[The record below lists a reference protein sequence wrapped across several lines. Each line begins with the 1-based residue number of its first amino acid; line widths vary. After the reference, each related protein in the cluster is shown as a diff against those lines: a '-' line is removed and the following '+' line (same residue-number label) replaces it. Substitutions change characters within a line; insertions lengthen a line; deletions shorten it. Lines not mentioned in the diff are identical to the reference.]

1 MKKARSKL
9 RNQTGTENDT
19 ETGIGKGIEIGKGTG
34 KGTGTEN
41 VMMGGTE
48 TEESREEMRQHH
60 TVEAKKVMF
69 TSDSLHVY
77 TSATFTW
84 LNIEHL
90 IFFTGRKDDEMDP
103 MDPSAYSDAPRYS
116 TDGHLDISYIQVVLW
131 YSDFARIIVLHLL
144 KNSYER
150 QTKSIPIMQFYLRRK
165 N

>member
-9 RNQTGTENDT
+9 RNQTETGTENDT

-34 KGTGTEN
+34 KGTGTETES

-77 TSATFTW
+77 TSAPFT
-84 LNIEHL
+84 
-90 IFFTGRKDDEMDP
+90 
-103 MDPSAYSDAPRYS
+103 
-116 TDGHLDISYIQVVLW
+116 
-131 YSDFARIIVLHLL
+131 
-144 KNSYER
+144 
-150 QTKSIPIMQFYLRRK
+150 
-165 N
+165 

>member
-9 RNQTGTENDT
+9 RNQTETGTENDT

-77 TSATFTW
+77 TSATFT
-84 LNIEHL
+84 
-90 IFFTGRKDDEMDP
+90 
-103 MDPSAYSDAPRYS
+103 
-116 TDGHLDISYIQVVLW
+116 
-131 YSDFARIIVLHLL
+131 
-144 KNSYER
+144 
-150 QTKSIPIMQFYLRRK
+150 
-165 N
+165 

>member
-9 RNQTGTENDT
+9 RNQTETGTENDT
-19 ETGIGKGIEIGKGTG
+19 ETGIGKGIEIGTG

-77 TSATFTW
+77 TSATFT
-84 LNIEHL
+84 
-90 IFFTGRKDDEMDP
+90 
-103 MDPSAYSDAPRYS
+103 
-116 TDGHLDISYIQVVLW
+116 
-131 YSDFARIIVLHLL
+131 
-144 KNSYER
+144 
-150 QTKSIPIMQFYLRRK
+150 
-165 N
+165 

>member
-19 ETGIGKGIEIGKGTG
+19 ETGIGKGIEIGKG

-41 VMMGGTE
+41 VTMGGTE

-77 TSATFTW
+77 TSATFT
-84 LNIEHL
+84 
-90 IFFTGRKDDEMDP
+90 
-103 MDPSAYSDAPRYS
+103 
-116 TDGHLDISYIQVVLW
+116 
-131 YSDFARIIVLHLL
+131 
-144 KNSYER
+144 
-150 QTKSIPIMQFYLRRK
+150 
-165 N
+165 